1 MSNLNKTRENDES
14 IINLSFFSSIQDGVS
29 AFILLI
35 KETIKLDCKLE
46 TYKERIAHSEDIELN
61 DIFRYFDKNYKG
73 YFLLDEFK
81 KGIYDLEIYADSNN
95 INCVFKL
102 IDKNNDNNISFNEFC
117 EFVSPRNNELSAKLR
132 NRINKNENE
141 FTEASKS
148 LIINLFRL
156 LIDNEFRLES
166 IKNLLIKKPS
176 FNISELFKVLKGK
189 IKCFIVKKDV
199 IKFYQSM
206 ILNGY
211 FS

>member
-1 MSNLNKTRENDES
+1 LNKTRENDES